1 MDALR
6 IVLNEHKTDLMIE
19 SASLKQKLE
28 KIELEMELTEKF
40 CFDILWATHNQDR
53 FANTEYQNGELWESY
68 KKITATFPKYFD
80 VDYTSFDDELKR
92 EKQIGFIA
100 GLRAGMGLYDTIM
113 HHTCEDCECDDKQ
126 CKHSITDEGIF
137 LNISNPIMNF
147 EMFLDS

>member
-68 KKITATFPKYFD
+68 KKITNTFPQF
-80 VDYTSFDDELKR
+80 FNLDDGFEDEMDRIQK
-92 EKQIGFIA
+92 IGFIA
-100 GLRAGMGLYDTIM
+100 GLRAGMSIYDTIM
-113 HHTCEDCECDDKQ
+113 HHTCEDCECDDKK
-126 CKHSITDEGIF
+126 CKHPITDEEIYN
-137 LNISNPIMNF
+137 NISGPIMDF